1 MPLMSHYIC
10 NTTTLTGWG
19 VTRSVPAKVTRSV
32 PAKVTRS
39 VPAGFTRSVPTG
51 FTRSVPAEV
60 TRSVPAR
67 FTRSVH
73 AEITRSRKSIA
84 QNHVH
89 KPKLKI
95 PTLDLDAPAQA
106 FLKVIVDEDSDD
118 VDSVNEAWS
127 VVVGWEIL
135 STPLGDINALYRI
148 DGTTK
153 RGKGSSIWQNQH
165 LWKIQS
171 WRLYTLSNVHI
182 LETMPGEVLSMFIDV
197 TYPLSVK
204 LIKKMLMQKLE
215 LDSHIVGNDLTT
227 AKQLILFL
235 KNQILA
241 AQASSV

>member
-1 MPLMSHYIC
+1 MRTNPLPRLGEGSVLEEPLTKRLTSPEAPTSSMSKIPI
-10 NTTTLTGWG
+10 T
-19 VTRSVPAKVTRSV
+19 PAVGSPHSSRTQ
-32 PAKVTRS
+32 
-39 VPAGFTRSVPTG
+39 
-51 FTRSVPAEV
+51 
-60 TRSVPAR
+60 
-67 FTRSVH
+67 
-73 AEITRSRKSIA
+73 RKSIA

-95 PTLDLDAPAQA
+95 PTVDLDAPAQA

-165 LWKIQS
+165 LWKIRS

-182 LETMPGEVLSMFIDV
+182 LETMPGEVLSMFTDV

-204 LIKKMLMQKLE
+204 LMKKMLMQKLE
-215 LDSHIVGNDLTT
+215 LDSDIVGNDLTT

-241 AQASSV
+241 AQASFV